1 MQMRTINIFS
11 KVIVSVGLLLMA
23 NACKPD
29 PIPIAKGTLTLH
41 FKPVIN
47 GTDLIPQS
55 VIYTNIAQHVR
66 FKIDMLQFYICDLIV
81 KRADDSVISFTGANH
96 VGLIKVMDIISK
108 DVSFTLPEGEY
119 KEIGFTLGLNSAL
132 NSTQPGDYSTNHP
145 LGTDNGNYWIM
156 NSSYV
161 FTKLEG
167 VVDTTSA
174 GTGAFTRSFLYH
186 LGTNDFASSANFT
199 KSFTIAKDQ
208 TNTINVNM
216 DVLTMFNG
224 AFPIDMRSEV
234 TTNTTDNLPLAQKFK
249 NNFIQSIGIP

>member
-1 MQMRTINIFS
+1 MRTINIFS
-11 KVIVSVGLLLMA
+11 IVIVSVGLLLMA

-47 GTDLIPQS
+47 GADLIPQS
-55 VIYTNIAQHVR
+55 GLYINTAQNVR
-66 FKIDMLQFYICDLIV
+66 FKVDMLQFYICDLVV
-81 KRADDSVISFTGANH
+81 KRADDSILSLTGANH
-96 VGLIKVMDIISK
+96 VGLIKVMDVISK
-108 DVSFTLPEGEY
+108 DVSFSLPEGEY

-132 NSTQPGDYSTNHP
+132 NSTQPGDYSTDHP

-167 VVDTTSA
+167 VMDTTAS
-174 GTGAFTRSFLYH
+174 GTGSFTRSFLFH
-186 LGTNDFASSANFT
+186 LGTNDFAAPVNYM
-199 KSFTIAKDQ
+199 KLFTIAKDQ

-224 AFPIDMRSEV
+224 AFLIDMRSEV
-234 TTNTTDNLPLAQKFK
+234 STNTTDNLPLAQKFK
-249 NNFIQSIGIP
+249 NNFIQSISIP